1 MQDDTPTQSE
11 QPAEHIPAWEEGPA
25 SGFTLS
31 RRSLLIGGG
40 ALVVGGLLTGFSLN
54 QQQQGYRG
62 LGQTGT
68 ASTLE
73 NFTHFSA
80 LVTGFDVSELDPQT
94 AQTLYTTYQQTPPIG
109 TSPEAASAATGGTS
123 AANAASGSTGAGD
136 AVTGTVTGT
145 LATTATAALT
155 ATAAALTGTT
165 AGTAGGTP
173 VATLVAASAP
183 SGPSATLEDLLRK
196 AGYQSRNP
204 PQTLAELE
212 RRGVFTEAPYAS
224 MANGI
229 IEGWYSGLV
238 QAPGGSSQTVAWL
251 HALGWQALGYTMAP
265 AYCEGETGIW
275 GSAPAGA
282 PDAASTTA

>member
-1 MQDDTPTQSE
+1 M
-11 QPAEHIPAWEEGPA
+11 
-25 SGFTLS
+25 
-31 RRSLLIGGG
+31 LL
-40 ALVVGGLLTGFSLN
+40 VGGLLTGFSLN

-62 LGQTGT
+62 LGQAGT

-80 LVTGFDVSELDPQT
+80 LVTGFEVSELDAQT

-123 AANAASGSTGAGD
+123 AANAASGSTGASG

-145 LATTATAALT
+145 LAATTTAAVT
-155 ATAAALTGTT
+155 ATAAAMTGTT

-173 VATLVAASAP
+173 VATLVAARAP
-183 SGPSATLEDLLRK
+183 SATSATLEDLLRK
-196 AGYQSRNP
+196 AGYLSRNP
-204 PQTLAELE
+204 PQTLAEIE
-212 RRGVFTEAPYAS
+212 RRGVFTDEPYAS

-275 GSAPAGA
+275 GSAPTDA
-282 PDAASTTA
+282 PGTASTTA

>member
-1 MQDDTPTQSE
+1 MPEDAPSQGE
-11 QPAEHIPAWEEGPA
+11 QPAAHIPEWEESPA
-25 SGFTLS
+25 SGFTVS
-31 RRSLLIGGG
+31 RRTFLVGGG
-40 ALVVGGLLTGFSLN
+40 VLLVGGLLTGFSLS

-62 LGQTGT
+62 LGQAGT

-80 LVTGFDVSELDPQT
+80 LVTGFDVSELDAQT
-94 AQTLYTTYQQTPPIG
+94 AQTLYTTYQQTPPVG
-109 TSPEAASAATGGTS
+109 ASPEAASAATGGTS
-123 AANAASGSTGAGD
+123 AANAASGD
-136 AVTGTVTGT
+136 VTGTVTGT
-145 LATTATAALT
+145 LATTGTAAVT
-155 ATAAALTGTT
+155 ATAAMTGAA

-183 SGPSATLEDLLRK
+183 PAPSATLEDLLRK

-204 PQTLAELE
+204 PQTLSEIE
-212 RRGVFTEAPYAS
+212 RRGVFSEEPYAS

-238 QAPGGSSQTVAWL
+238 QAPGGTSQTVAWL

-265 AYCEGETGIW
+265 AYCEGETGVW
-275 GSAPAGA
+275 GSAPASS
-282 PDAASTTA
+282 PPAASTTA